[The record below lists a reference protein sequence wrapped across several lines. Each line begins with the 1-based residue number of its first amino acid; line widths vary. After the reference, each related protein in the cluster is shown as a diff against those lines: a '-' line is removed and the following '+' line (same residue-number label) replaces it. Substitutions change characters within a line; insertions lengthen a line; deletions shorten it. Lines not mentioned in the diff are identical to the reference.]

1 MRNASVGFCLP
12 QLFLAEGKYAE
23 GGPCQ
28 EGSVRRTRMV
38 ALLAPLVLCTLM
50 VCSSEVLAQGLFGT
64 ISGVITDSSGGV
76 VPGTTVKVTNV
87 NTNVVVTLTT
97 NSAGVYV
104 ATSLNPGVYDVEA
117 EAKGFK
123 TAIVKGLTLEVDANP
138 KINLTLPVGQIS
150 ERIEVTT
157 ESAPMLQTQQS
168 DLGQT
173 VNEMQLE
180 RLPTSGG
187 SGRNVYSLLPLAAG
201 VSQQTGCDFC
211 GNYGNLRISG
221 SRPRNDDNIL
231 DGSTITAPVFGGR
244 AVSPSV
250 DSIQE
255 FRIEQNSMSAEYGKA
270 GGAILIAVSK
280 SGTNAFHGSAYE
292 YNRNQKLDARN
303 FFEDPTQRK
312 NPFTYDE
319 FGGSIGGSVRKDKL
333 FFFTDYQGIRS
344 HGSGATA
351 TNPVPNSA
359 FRSGDLSALCT
370 TGFDASGNCTTASEQ
385 IHYPGTT
392 TPVPFNKIPSGQIS
406 SIAQKLLAVWPTS
419 ATPSGI
425 GTDALTLSSPSNT
438 SLNRFNP
445 RIDFNLSQSDHLF
458 GMLHTQTGRTLGYNL
473 IVGPAGQQTQRA
485 SDYATTEGWTHT
497 FSSTLVN
504 DFRFGYLHRIGDRTT
519 YGAGAT
525 SPSSFGISGIPNC
538 LSSVPDT
545 SSGTKCGTP
554 GVSVTGYSGITN
566 GQMLYEPASTF
577 QFSNVMSK
585 LFGRHSIKAGTEFR
599 HYSIDNYQPNGV
611 VGSFSFTG
619 SQTGNGFADFLF
631 GSMNKGSVQVQNTFV
646 SSRAWSYSFFVQDDF
661 KLTPR
666 LTLNLGLR
674 WQYDQSFHEIHHGD
688 AFFNPFTVKWEQFG
702 VNAPDTT
709 FDPSLKEFGPRIG
722 FAWNARAGLVV
733 RGGYGIMYP
742 GAVGHGRA
750 GDGQPG
756 PNLLANTTFAKG
768 TSWSALPTVTSPSP
782 SAITAP
788 IPVNGDVS
796 VSFYAPRKQ
805 TPTYIQLWNFTLEQQ
820 VDKDTVAQ
828 VGYVGSHG
836 THLPINYAY
845 NICQQTPATT
855 AALPNAFVAT
865 TSPYCP
871 AAAAAVAASG
881 ASVYCCLT
889 VNPGYWGL
897 SSSVYH
903 SLQAK
908 VDHRFSHG
916 FSLLAN
922 FTWSKLIDDS
932 SSDWGG
938 FWSLDVLGQDFY
950 NRKAERSVSAGDIPA
965 RFTLAPIVELPFG
978 PGKRWLNNGVGSQ
991 VLGGWRTSAIYTISS
1006 GSPFGITDNSY
1017 GFCNGAGVLSDRPMV
1032 IGNPL
1037 PTGFLQT
1044 PNHWFDKSA
1053 FDFSGTCPAAGLVD
1067 LTGPF
1072 DVHKAFGNAPRYFS
1086 NIRNPGVNNFDFS
1099 LQKDFKIPTGEQ
1111 TRLTFSADFFNLPNH
1126 PEFAEPNADPT
1137 VSNFG
1142 QISRTA
1148 LSSRTIQL
1156 GLHLYF

>member
-1 MRNASVGFCLP
+1 
-12 QLFLAEGKYAE
+12 
-23 GGPCQ
+23 
-28 EGSVRRTRMV
+28 VRRAGITGAV
-38 ALLAPLVLCTLM
+38 IGFVFSILVLY
-50 VCSSEVLAQGLFGT
+50 SANILAQGLFGT
-64 ISGVITDSSGGV
+64 ISGVVTDSSGASI
-76 VPGTTVKVTNV
+76 PGATLRVTNV
-87 NTNVVVTLTT
+87 GTNVVVTLTT
-97 NSAGVYV
+97 NGVGVYV
-104 ATSLNPGVYDVEA
+104 ANSLNPGTYKVEA

-123 TAIVKGLTLEVDANP
+123 TSIVTGIALEVNANP
-138 KINLTLPVGQIS
+138 KIDLTLQVGPVTQS
-150 ERIEVTT
+150 VEVTV
-157 ESAPMLQTQQS
+157 ENAPLLQTQQS

-173 VNEMQLE
+173 VNQRQLE
-180 RLPTSGG
+180 QLPTFSGT
-187 SGRNVYSLLPLAAG
+187 GRNVYSLLSLAPG

-221 SRPRNDDNIL
+221 SRPRNDDHIL
-231 DGSTITAPVFGGR
+231 DGSTVTAPVFGGA

-280 SGTNAFHGSAYE
+280 SGTNSLHGSAYE
-292 YNRNQKLDARN
+292 YNRNQELDARN

-312 NPFTYDE
+312 NPYTYNE
-319 FGGSIGGSVRKDKL
+319 FGGSVGGPIIKSKL

-344 HGSGATA
+344 HGSGAAA
-351 TNPVPNSA
+351 TNLVPNAA
-359 FRSGDLSALCT
+359 FRAGDLSALCT
-370 TGFDASGNCTTASEQ
+370 TGFDSSGNCMTADQQ
-385 IHYPGTT
+385 IHYPGTGA
-392 TPVPFNKIPSGQIS
+392 PVPFNKIPSDQIS
-406 SIAQKLLAVWPTS
+406 PVSQNLLAIWPSSATS
-419 ATPSGI
+419 AGI
-425 GTDALTLSSPSNT
+425 GTDDLTLSSPGKT

-445 RIDFNLSQSDHLF
+445 RIDFNLSKFDHIF
-458 GMLHTQTGRTLGYNL
+458 GALHTQTGRTLGYNL
-473 IVGPAGQQTQRA
+473 IVGPAGQQIQRA
-485 SDYATTEGWTHT
+485 SDYTTTVGWTHT
-497 FSSTLVN
+497 FNSTLVN
-504 DFRFGYLHRIGDRTT
+504 DFRFGYMHRIGDRTP

-525 SPSSFGISGIPNC
+525 SPSTFGISGIPDC

-545 SSGTKCGTP
+545 SGGTKCGTP
-554 GVSVTGYSGITN
+554 QVSITGFTGISN
-566 GQMLYEPASTF
+566 GGMLYEPASTF
-577 QFSNVMSK
+577 QFSNTVNK
-585 LFGRHSIKAGTEFR
+585 LLGRHSIKTGAEFR

-611 VGSFSFTG
+611 VGQFAFTG

-631 GSMNKGSVQVQNTFV
+631 GAMNKGSVQVQNTFV

-666 LTLNLGLR
+666 LTFNVGLR

-688 AFFNPFTVKWEQFG
+688 AFFDPFTAQWQQFG
-702 VNAPDTT
+702 VNAPDTP
-709 FDPSLKEFGPRIG
+709 FDPSRKEFGPRVG
-722 FAWNARAGLVV
+722 FAWNARGGLVV

-742 GAVGHGRA
+742 GAIGHGRA

-756 PNLLANTTFAKG
+756 PNLLANTTFSPG
-768 TSWSALPTVTSPSP
+768 TNWGSLSPVTSPDP

-788 IPVNGDVS
+788 LQVNS
-796 VSFYAPRKQ
+796 NVSFSFWAPRKQ
-805 TPTYIQLWNFTLEQQ
+805 TPTYIQLWNL
-820 VDKDTVAQ
+820 TVEKQLDSNTIAQ
-828 VGYVGSHG
+828 IGYVGSHG

-845 NICQQTPATT
+845 NICQQTPAST
-855 AALPNAFVAT
+855 AQLSNPFDFVGPT

-871 AAAAAVAASG
+871 KAAQVINALG
-881 ASVYCCLT
+881 PGSVYSFLT

-932 SSDWGG
+932 SADWGG

-950 NRKAERSVSAGDIPA
+950 NRRAERSVSAGDIPV
-965 RFTLAPIVELPFG
+965 RFTLAPIIELPFG
-978 PGKRWLNNGVGSQ
+978 PGKRWLKGGVGSQ
-991 VLGGWRTSAIYTISS
+991 VLGGWRVSAIYTISR

-1017 GFCNGAGVLSDRPMV
+1017 GFCNGAGVLSDRPMM

-1037 PTGFLQT
+1037 PSGFHQT
-1044 PNHWFDKSA
+1044 PQHWFDKGA
-1053 FDFSGTCPAAGLVD
+1053 FDFSGTCPAAGLVT

-1072 DVHKAFGNAPRYFS
+1072 DVQKAFGNAPRYFAS
-1086 NIRNPGVNNFDFS
+1086 LRNPGVNNFDLS
-1099 LQKDFKIPTGEQ
+1099 LQKDFRIPAGEQ

-1148 LSSRTIQL
+1148 INNRTIQL

>member
-1 MRNASVGFCLP
+1 MCNDVDVCLP
-12 QLFLAEGKYAE
+12 QVLLANGTYAE
-23 GGPCQ
+23 RPCQ
-28 EGSVRRTRMV
+28 EGGVIRARI
-38 ALLAPLVLCTLM
+38 AFLAALVLCALM
-50 VCSSEVLAQGLFGT
+50 VCSAEVLAQGLFGT

-76 VPGTTVKVTNV
+76 VPGVTVKVTNV

-97 NSAGVYV
+97 NSAGAYV
-104 ATSLNPGVYDVEA
+104 ATSLNPGIYDVEA

-123 TAIVKGLTLEVDANP
+123 TAIAKGIGLEVNANP
-138 KINLTLPVGQIS
+138 RINLTLQVGATA
-150 ERIEVTT
+150 ETVEVRAENT
-157 ESAPMLQTQQS
+157 PLLQTQQS

-173 VNEMQLE
+173 VDQRQLE
-180 RLPTSGG
+180 QLPTFS
-187 SGRNVYSLLPLAAG
+187 STGRNVYSLLPLAAG

-221 SRPRNDDNIL
+221 SRPRNDDSIL
-231 DGSTITAPVFGGR
+231 DGSTITAPVFGGG

-303 FFEDPTQRK
+303 FFEDPTKPK

-319 FGGSIGGSVRKDKL
+319 FGGSIGGPIRKDKL
-333 FFFTDYQGIRS
+333 FFFTDYQGIRF
-344 HGSGATA
+344 HGNGATA

-392 TPVPFNKIPSGQIS
+392 TPVPFNKITQIS
-406 SIAQKLLAVWPTS
+406 PIAQKLLAVWPTS
-419 ATPSGI
+419 ATSAGI
-425 GTDALTLSSPSNT
+425 GKDALTLSSPSNT

-445 RIDFNLSQSDHLF
+445 RIDFNLTKSDHIF
-458 GMLHTQTGRTLGYNL
+458 GMLHTQTGRTLDYNL
-473 IVGPAGQQTQRA
+473 IVGPAGQQTQRS

-497 FSSTLVN
+497 FSPTLVN
-504 DFRFGYLHRIGDRTT
+504 DFRFGYMHRIGDRTT

-525 SPSSFGISGIPNC
+525 SPSSFGISGFPNC

-545 SSGTKCGTP
+545 SGGTKCGTP
-554 GVSVTGYSGITN
+554 GVSINGYSGLSN

-577 QFSNVMSK
+577 QFSDVVSK
-585 LFGRHSIKAGTEFR
+585 LFGRHSIKAGTELR

-611 VGSFSFTG
+611 VGSFNFTG

-631 GSMNKGSVQVQNTFV
+631 GVMNNGSAQVQNTFV

-661 KLTPR
+661 KLTPK

-688 AFFNPFTVKWEQFG
+688 AFFDPFTVQWEQFG

-709 FDPSLKEFGPRIG
+709 FDPSRKQFGPRLG
-722 FAWNARAGLVV
+722 FAWNVRGGLVV

-742 GAVGHGRA
+742 GAIGHGRA

-756 PNLLANTTFAKG
+756 PNLLANTTFSPG
-768 TSWSALPTVTSPSP
+768 TNWSSLPTVTSPSP

-796 VSFYAPRKQ
+796 FSFWAPRKQ

-836 THLPINYAY
+836 THLPVNYAY
-845 NICQQTPATT
+845 NICQQTPAST
-855 AALPNAFVAT
+855 AALPNAFAAT
-865 TSPYCP
+865 TSPHCP
-871 AAAAAVAASG
+871 AAAAAVVASG

-908 VDHRFSHG
+908 VDHRFSHS

-950 NRKAERSVSAGDIPA
+950 NRRAERSVSAGDIPL
-965 RFTLAPIVELPFG
+965 RFTLAPIVELPLG
-978 PGKRWLNNGVGSQ
+978 PGKKWLNSGAGSQ
-991 VLGGWRTSAIYTISS
+991 VLGGWRVSAIYTISD

-1017 GFCNGAGVLSDRPMV
+1017 GFCNGAGVLSDRPMM

-1037 PTGFLQT
+1037 PPGFHQT
-1044 PNHWFDKSA
+1044 ITHWFDSSA
-1053 FDFSGTCPAAGLVD
+1053 FDFSGTCPASGLPANLVD

-1072 DVHKAFGNAPRYFS
+1072 DVHKAFGNAPRYFAKV
-1086 NIRNPGVNNFDFS
+1086 RNPGVNNFDFS
-1099 LQKDFKIPTGEQ
+1099 LQKDFKIPVREQ

-1126 PEFAEPNADPT
+1126 PEFAEPNSDPG

-1142 QISRTA
+1142 SISRTA
-1148 LSSRTIQL
+1148 LNNRTIQL